1 MRVYELWWSRTVP
14 GYGTKKLTF
23 SEDKLIAISGVAKEF
38 PNKLQEEYVAGLWA
52 GDLISGL
59 CWFAMGGSTIVRE
72 TEESGDEVNE
82 LEIPSQDQD
91 SDPTNTTRPTHIS
104 PTKSYIAPSWS
115 WASLNTMV
123 INASPY
129 NVTIPWA
136 TIITYD
142 VVPTNNNPLGRISSA
157 YIRPSGYLNEG
168 SSPSTPPINSS
179 PYLTVPH
186 SASR

>member
-23 SEDKLIAISGVAKEF
+23 GGDKLIAISGVAKEF
-38 PNKLQEEYVAGLWA
+38 RNKLQEEYVAGLWA

-59 CWFAMGGSTIVRE
+59 CWFAMGGSTIVGE

-104 PTKSYIAPSWS
+104 PTK
-115 WASLNTMV
+115 
-123 INASPY
+123 
-129 NVTIPWA
+129 
-136 TIITYD
+136 
-142 VVPTNNNPLGRISSA
+142 
-157 YIRPSGYLNEG
+157 
-168 SSPSTPPINSS
+168 
-179 PYLTVPH
+179 
-186 SASR
+186 